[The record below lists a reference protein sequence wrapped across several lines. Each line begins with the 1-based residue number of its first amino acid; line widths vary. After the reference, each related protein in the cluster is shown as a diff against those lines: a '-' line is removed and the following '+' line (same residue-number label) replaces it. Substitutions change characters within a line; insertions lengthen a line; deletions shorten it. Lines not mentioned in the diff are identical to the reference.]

1 LISALHSEIGKIEQT
16 MHLGNF
22 ESIARNTILPPLVAF
37 SFRDKR
43 IPFNS
48 MRLPFIF
55 PLLPKPLWLLLAL
68 YFAASFT
75 HFTHNAEF
83 IAFYP
88 NMPAWITRE
97 TVYLAWLAVSSVG
110 VAGLLVLR
118 AGWHALGVLFIAA
131 YGAFGFDGLLHYTLA
146 LCAEHTLATNLT
158 IWFEVIAG
166 AMLMLA
172 ALGMLRAGGA
182 ATMKQGD

>member
-1 LISALHSEIGKIEQT
+1 
-16 MHLGNF
+16 MHL
-22 ESIARNTILPPLVAF
+22 PLT
-37 SFRDKR
+37 S
-43 IPFNS
+43 
-48 MRLPFIF
+48 
-55 PLLPKPLWLLLAL
+55 PLLPKALLPKHLWVLLAL

-88 NMPAWITRE
+88 NMPVWITRE
-97 TVYLAWLAVSSVG
+97 TVYIAWLAVSSLG

-118 AGWHALGVLFIAA
+118 LGLHALGAIFIAA

-146 LCAEHTLATNLT
+146 LCAEHTLATNRT

-172 ALGMLRAGGA
+172 SLAMLRFGH
-182 ATMKQGD
+182 ATALTHDARVSSSSSNPPRHR

>member
-1 LISALHSEIGKIEQT
+1 MQ
-16 MHLGNF
+16 
-22 ESIARNTILPPLVAF
+22 LPLT
-37 SFRDKR
+37 S
-43 IPFNS
+43 
-48 MRLPFIF
+48 
-55 PLLPKPLWLLLAL
+55 PLLPKHLWALLAL

-97 TVYLAWLAVSSVG
+97 TVYIAWLAVSSLG

-118 AGWHALGVLFIAA
+118 LGLHALGAIFIAA

-172 ALGMLRAGGA
+172 SLAMLRFGH
-182 ATMKQGD
+182 ATALTRDARVSSSSSNPPRNR

>member
-1 LISALHSEIGKIEQT
+1 
-16 MHLGNF
+16 
-22 ESIARNTILPPLVAF
+22 
-37 SFRDKR
+37 
-43 IPFNS
+43 
-48 MRLPFIF
+48 MRLPLTS
-55 PLLPKPLWLLLAL
+55 PLLPRALLPRALLPKHLWVLLAL

-88 NMPAWITRE
+88 NMPVWITRE
-97 TVYLAWLAVSSVG
+97 TVYIAWLAVSSLG

-118 AGWHALGVLFIAA
+118 LGLHALGAIFIAA

-172 ALGMLRAGGA
+172 SLAMLRFGHATALTRDAGVSSSSSNPPRNR
-182 ATMKQGD
+182 

>member
-1 LISALHSEIGKIEQT
+1 
-16 MHLGNF
+16 MRF
-22 ESIARNTILPPLVAF
+22 PLT
-37 SFRDKR
+37 S
-43 IPFNS
+43 S
-48 MRLPFIF
+48 
-55 PLLPKPLWLLLAL
+55 LLPKHLWLLLAL

-83 IAFYP
+83 IAYYP

-97 TVYLAWLAVSSVG
+97 TVYFAWLAVSSLG

-118 AGWHALGVLFIAA
+118 LGLHALGALFIAV

-172 ALGMLRAGGA
+172 SMAMLRNSL
-182 ATMKQGD
+182 K